1 MGPLFWHT
9 VLSSQIFLKSSNY
22 SFEPF
27 GGLIWI
33 SICLCFGCADICQ
46 AKQVRQGY
54 ERIIWEVFRRSGY
67 FSTYGITVSM
77 SCIWNIYNTS
87 WLSIIMK
94 QFHYYYHD
102 IYKWTIN
109 QNIQLKAKMFPQNFF
124 PLFKNGVCKQNAHA
138 CIIEYNRL
146 LDYLFFL
153 FTVYKNNHF
162 ELVFKIFHSFE

>member
-1 MGPLFWHT
+1 MFWLRINLPGQAGPKFK
-9 VLSSQIFLKSSNY
+9 IFH
-22 SFEPF
+22 
-27 GGLIWI
+27 
-33 SICLCFGCADICQ
+33 
-46 AKQVRQGY
+46 QGY

-67 FSTYGITVSM
+67 FSTYGITVSI

-94 QFHYYYHD
+94 QFHYYYLD

-109 QNIQLKAKMFPQNFF
+109 QNIQLKAKMFPQKFF

-138 CIIEYNRL
+138 CIIQYNRL
-146 LDYLFFL
+146 LDYLFFVL